1 MKIYAGTKTGVEY
14 LWGIAHELK
23 CEYEIKKQCGNIH
36 ANARAELDGRAQN
49 QTYLNKLAELILGKG
64 KFCTGFMAVTNHNTY
79 YSDTLSKIII
89 QLTGSNLSNGCQQ
102 IADACGVEKPY
113 IYQVALGSRPLTPKV
128 ASAISK
134 ATNSLVLCCLAE
146 KEVCFGPGINFTPDS
161 DWEIVFHDEVKAEV
175 YKQASAPSESED
187 SEEDDYFIDD
197 EDVQVNEDQQTV
209 EAVQQNLGTNELDL
223 FEKLSP
229 SMKKLVLEYARTR
242 AHCDTMSNEQI
253 VLGYCIQNSGDK
265 SIQDLIRTV
274 SK

>member
-14 LWGIAHELK
+14 LWGIARELK

-64 KFCTGFMAVTNHNTY
+64 KFCIGFMAVTNHANY

-89 QLTGSNLSNGCQQ
+89 QLTGTNLSNGCQQ
-102 IADACGVEKPY
+102 IADACGVEKAY
-113 IYQVALGSRPLTPKV
+113 VYQVALGSRPLTPKV
-128 ASAISK
+128 ASVIGK
-134 ATNSLVLCCLAE
+134 ATNSLLLCCLAE
-146 KEVCFGPGINFTPDS
+146 KEVCFGPGINFTPDANW
-161 DWEIVFHDEVKAEV
+161 DIVFHDDVRDEV
-175 YKQASAPSESED
+175 YKQATSECKDVED
-187 SEEDDYFIDD
+187 DDYFIED
-197 EDVQVNEDQQTV
+197 EDPQVSDDQKTI
-209 EAVQQNLGTNELDL
+209 EAVQENLATNEFDL
-223 FEKLSP
+223 FERLSP

-242 AHCDTMSNEQI
+242 AHCDTMTNEQI